1 MSGPVTFEKTFRR
14 DALVEIEKKYQKIWA
29 DEKVFEVDA
38 PTLEECPIEDVE
50 KVQEEIPKF
59 FATMA
64 YPYMNGVLHA
74 GHAFTLSKV
83 EFATGFQRMN
93 GKRALFPL
101 GFHCTGMPIKAA
113 ADKIKEKL
121 NYLDL
126 ILLMLQVKKN
136 KPKKNQKRKK
146 KLKEK
151 ILLNLK
157 VINLKLLLKLVEL
170 NFNLK
175 L

>member
-1 MSGPVTFEKTFRR
+1 
-14 DALVEIEKKYQKIWA
+14 
-29 DEKVFEVDA
+29 
-38 PTLEECPIEDVE
+38 
-50 KVQEEIPKF
+50 
-59 FATMA
+59 
-64 YPYMNGVLHA
+64 
-74 GHAFTLSKV
+74 
-83 EFATGFQRMN
+83 MN

-113 ADKIKEKL
+113 ADKIKEIEL
-121 NYLDL
+121 FGSDFANAPSEEE
-126 ILLMLQVKKN
+126 QAEEE
-136 KPKKNQKRKK
+136 PKRKK